1 MRIRRKRTVIS
12 HVFRGHLKAT
22 RMVQLTSIP
31 WSVIEAMI
39 GMPNRSDDFLLQINY
54 PGSE

>member
-31 WSVIEAMI
+31 WSVIKAMI